1 MLLAQIKNL
10 NKKFQNQTV
19 LNNINFDIESRQVL
33 ALAGESGC
41 GKSTI
46 AKILAGLLIADSGK
60 FSLNENNFSLVN
72 TRLKPQRKKI
82 QLIFQNSLASFNPK
96 YTIYQ
101 SLSWPLEEYEIIKK
115 PIEIKD
121 KIAELFELVGL
132 NDLNLMNRFPHQLSG
147 GQIQRAA
154 IARAISC
161 EPDLLIADE
170 PTSALDVSIRSQILS
185 LFKKL
190 TLQKNFACLII
201 SHDLLSLKN
210 LADRICIMQEG
221 EIIERGITKDILNN
235 PQKKY
240 TQKLMAAIPSLN
252 PEDQTFYKFVN
263 YLN

>member
-19 LNNINFDIESRQVL
+19 LNNINFEIETGQIL

-46 AKILAGLLIADSGK
+46 AKILAGLLTADSGQ
-60 FSLNENNFSLVN
+60 FNLNKLDFSLVN
-72 TRLKPQRKKI
+72 TRPKTQRKKV
-82 QLIFQNSLASFNPK
+82 QLVFQNSLASFNPK

-101 SLSWPLEEYEIIKK
+101 SLTSPLEEYEIVKK
-115 PIEIKD
+115 ENDLKD

-154 IARAISC
+154 IARAICC

-170 PTSALDVSIRSQILS
+170 PTSALDVSIRAQILS
-185 LFKKL
+185 LFRKL

-210 LADRICIMQEG
+210 LADQICIMRAG
-221 EIIERGITKDILNN
+221 EIIERGFTKDILNN
-235 PQKKY
+235 PTEKY
-240 TQKLMAAIPSLN
+240 TQKLIAAIPTLN
-252 PEDQTFYKFVN
+252 PEDQTFYKFAN
-263 YLN
+263 Y